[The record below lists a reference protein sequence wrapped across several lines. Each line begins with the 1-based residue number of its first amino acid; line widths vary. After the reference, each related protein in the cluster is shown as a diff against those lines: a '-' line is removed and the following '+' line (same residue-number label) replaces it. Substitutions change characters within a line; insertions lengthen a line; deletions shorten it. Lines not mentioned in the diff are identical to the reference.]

1 LLRADARVC
10 LKVRGTPNDG
20 KDLLRCKPEG
30 GVGKTTTSVNLAAS
44 LAAQEQRVLLIDLD
58 PQGNATMGS
67 GIDKA
72 ACESTVYEVLI
83 DGVPGVGRTCAS
95 EGVTYDV
102 LPANRELSGAEIE
115 LIGIDNRERR
125 LKAALERVADDYDFV
140 LIDCPPTLSLLTLN
154 GLCGA
159 RRGDPDAVRVL
170 RAGGLVRS
178 RQHDQAGSRE
188 HEPRPEDHR
197 LAARHVRSAHHA
209 AAAGFRS
216 TERTSATRCST
227 R

>member
-1 LLRADARVC
+1 MRADARVC

-83 DGVPGVGRTCAS
+83 DGVLVSDARVRPKASRTTCCRPTVS
-95 EGVTYDV
+95 
-102 LPANRELSGAEIE
+102 
-115 LIGIDNRERR
+115 
-125 LKAALERVADDYDFV
+125 
-140 LIDCPPTLSLLTLN
+140 CP
-154 GLCGA
+154 A
-159 RRGDPDAVRVL
+159 RR
-170 RAGGLVRS
+170 S
-178 RQHDQAGSRE
+178 S
-188 HEPRPEDHR
+188 
-197 LAARHVRSAHHA
+197 
-209 AAAGFRS
+209 
-216 TERTSATRCST
+216 
-227 R
+227 